1 MRHAFVDLIA
11 GIEHRPLA
19 HVDTRPGGSTYPI
32 LVIWRQGMLW
42 RAFTLPRVEIL
53 RFGLVAVNSVAF
65 SVLFIIALRRW
76 RSDASGRVRRLWLVV
91 VLITGALLIGS
102 AQRLVLQAS
111 AIGWVDSSTGL
122 AAIETWQLVQSILV
136 VGLAAAAFVVV
147 GRLAT
152 SISASDRIAASI
164 LDRVEAVD
172 LEGLELTDREHE
184 VLMTIGRGVL
194 TDAELSE
201 ALHISTSTVQTH
213 VKRLLRKT
221 GLNRRQDLIGVA
233 YLVEVGRR

>member
-1 MRHAFVDLIA
+1 M
-11 GIEHRPLA
+11 
-19 HVDTRPGGSTYPI
+19 
-32 LVIWRQGMLW
+32 
-42 RAFTLPRVEIL
+42 EIL

-65 SVLFIIALRRW
+65 SVLFIIALKRW
-76 RSDASGRVRRLWLVV
+76 RSDGSVRVRRLWLVV

-102 AQRLVLQAS
+102 AQRLILQAS

-122 AAIETWQLVQSILV
+122 AAIEMWQLVQSILV
-136 VGLAAAAFVVV
+136 VGLAAGSFVVV

-152 SISASDRIAASI
+152 SISASDRIASSI

-172 LEGLELTDREHE
+172 LDSLALTDREHE

-201 ALHISTSTVQTH
+201 TLHISTSTVQTH